1 MERISKMKRLGGESK
16 IFLGKKRMSGSLEQN
31 FMFRQYIDGRI
42 EGEYETIV
50 NIFKNLFAFDWEDEK
65 IVKQKLHPCK

>member
-1 MERISKMKRLGGESK
+1 MERIPKMKRLRGQSK
-16 IFLGKKRMSGSLEQN
+16 IFLGKKRSSENLEQN
-31 FMFRQYIDGRI
+31 FLFRQYIDGRI
-42 EGEYETIV
+42 EGEYEKIY